1 MTPRFHPLT
10 IADIRPETQD
20 GETPDAIS
28 VAFAV
33 PPHLAPAYRFRAGQ
47 YLTLRTTLNNE
58 ELRRTYSI
66 CSGEDDGELRI
77 AIRRLEGGIFS
88 PWAMQTLKPGM
99 TLDVMTPIGRFG
111 TTIRPDDACS
121 HIGRLH
127 VAFAAGSGITPILSV
142 LKTVLHREPRSRFFL
157 FYGSRTARHV
167 LFREALEDLKDR
179 HMDRLSVLHVLSR
192 EQQDID
198 VLNGRLER
206 DKLRALL
213 GPMLGGARSTRPP
226 MDQAYVCGPFAMI
239 DTTCALLSDIGVP
252 PDRVHVERFTSVFE
266 GRPQPAAP
274 VSDAP
279 PFATATIIHGGTRTD
294 VPVRRDEK
302 VLDAALRAGL
312 DLPFAC
318 KGGMCCTCRARLLQG
333 EASMELNYSLEPW
346 EMQAGYILTCQ
357 ARPITPRLV
366 LDYDQA

>member
-10 IADIRPETQD
+10 IAGIRP
-20 GETPDAIS
+20 ETPDAIS

-33 PPHLAPAYRFRAGQ
+33 PPDLAPAYRFRAGQ

-77 AIRRLEGGIFS
+77 AIRRLEGGTFS
-88 PWAMQTLKPGM
+88 PWAMDTLKPGM
-99 TLDVMTPIGRFG
+99 TLEVMTPIGRFG
-111 TTIRPDDACS
+111 TTIRPDAACS

-198 VLNGRLER
+198 VLNGRLEA

-213 GPMLGGARSTRPP
+213 RPMLGGAPI
-226 MDQAYVCGPFAMI
+226 DQAYVCGPFAMI
-239 DTTCALLSDIGVP
+239 DSTCALLSDIGVP
-252 PDRVHVERFTSVFE
+252 PRRVHVERFTSALE

-274 VSDAP
+274 VVSDATTV
-279 PFATATIIHGGTRTD
+279 ATATIIAGGARTE
-294 VPVRRDEK
+294 VPIRDGEK

-357 ARPITPRLV
+357 ARPLTPRLV

>member
-10 IADIRPETQD
+10 IADIRRS
-20 GETPDAIS
+20 ETPDAIS

-33 PPHLAPAYRFRAGQ
+33 PPDLAPAYRFRAGQ

-77 AIRRLEGGIFS
+77 AIRRLEGGTFS
-88 PWAMQTLKPGM
+88 PWAMDTLKPGM
-99 TLDVMTPIGRFG
+99 TLEVMTPIGRFG
-111 TTIRPDDACS
+111 TTIRPDAACS

-206 DKLRALL
+206 RQT
-213 GPMLGGARSTRPP
+213 PRPAPPHAGRRPIDQAP

-239 DTTCALLSDIGVP
+239 DSTCALLSDIGVP

-274 VSDAP
+274 VVSDAP